1 MAIARTRLAAA
12 KLVLL
17 DEPTASISV
26 RQVAE
31 VLDLMRRMR
40 DHGQSVIFISHAMPH
55 IFAVADR
62 ITVLRRGQKVADKP
76 GRDLARGSDGTHNRR
91 RRAGLMPG
99 ALEPSASPARLR
111 PRRWRSGMPQ
121 TQTAYVGV
129 AFAALI
135 IVI

>member
-1 MAIARTRLAAA
+1 VAIARTRLAAA

-62 ITVLRRGQKVADKP
+62 ITVLRRGRKAM
-76 GRDLARGSDGTHNRR
+76 
-91 RRAGLMPG
+91 RATSPEEVTALITG
-99 ALEPSASPARLR
+99 ALEQA
-111 PRRWRSGMPQ
+111 
-121 TQTAYVGV
+121 
-129 AFAALI
+129 
-135 IVI
+135 

>member
-1 MAIARTRLAAA
+1 VRTLSGGQRQAVAIARTRIAAA

-62 ITVLRRGQKVADKP
+62 ITVLRRGQKVADKQMAATSP
-76 GRDLARGSDGTHNRR
+76 EKVTALITGAVERVDGARRGTCGAV
-91 RRAGLMPG
+91 RA
-99 ALEPSASPARLR
+99 PAAR
-111 PRRWRSGMPQ
+111 M
-121 TQTAYVGV
+121 
-129 AFAALI
+129 AALRHAAEPAG
-135 IVI
+135 